1 MPTRIAPVKPGE
13 AEDAEINKLLQD
25 GRDGWWADPAMFGV
39 IARGNPNMLKT
50 IIPVFGSFF
59 GTADVEGHIHEL
71 MRIKTGNINDC
82 NY

>member
-1 MPTRIAPVKPGE
+1 MATRIAPVNPGDSN
-13 AEDAEINKLLQD
+13 DADVNQLLQE
-25 GRDGWWADPAMFGV
+25 GRDGWWEDPAMFGV

-50 IIPVFGSFF
+50 ILPVFGSFF

-71 MRIKTGNINDC
+71 MRIKTGSINDC